1 MHIDPVTPRLY
12 SENLAGATGSR
23 PADKTPEPSGGP
35 AAPAGFEPSPDR
47 LKWTQALRDLPDVRA
62 DVVADTA
69 RRLRAG
75 EVLSPSSPEETAQ
88 AVLGQLAGG
97 E

>member
-12 SENLAGATGSR
+12 SENLSGATGSR
-23 PADKTPEPSGGP
+23 PADQAPEPSGG
-35 AAPAGFEPSPDR
+35 PAGFEPSPDR
-47 LKWTQALRDLPDVRA
+47 VKWAQALRDLPDVRA
-62 DVVADTA
+62 DVVADAA

-88 AVLGQLAGG
+88 SVLGLLGPG

>member
-12 SENLAGATGSR
+12 SENLTGATGSR
-23 PADKTPEPSGGP
+23 PADKGPEPSSGP
-35 AAPAGFEPSPDR
+35 AGPAGFEPSPDR
-47 LKWTQALRDLPDVRA
+47 VKWAQALRDLPDVRA
-62 DVVADTA
+62 DVVADAA

-88 AVLGQLAGG
+88 SVLGLLGPG